1 MTESVMVNVI
11 STNPVMEK
19 VAGKSLCFQEV
30 CQKEYCLRLHF
41 NLTCR
46 DLYDQLAIHL
56 QKRSTDLDLIVYSR
70 CDRKSFVV
78 RPEDTVN
85 ILAPY
90 LSNRFYLL
98 CFIVRTSPQSHS

>member
-11 STNPVMEK
+11 STNPVMET
-19 VAGKSLCFQEV
+19 VAGKRLCFREV

-56 QKRSTDLDLIVYSR
+56 QKRSADLDLVVYSR
-70 CDRKSFVV
+70 CDRKHFIV

-85 ILAPY
+85 SLMPFIN
-90 LSNRFYLL
+90 SRFFLL
-98 CFIVRTSPQSHS
+98 CFTVRASPRHHP